1 MRTLAFALAAAASTL
16 TAAAVLL
23 PPALA
28 SARQAAIP
36 APAQSALE
44 REVAGNTA
52 RFAAALA
59 TGNPD
64 RVTALFAPNAIL
76 APTVSNE
83 VRTTPER
90 IRAYFV
96 DFLQLSPR
104 PRVDSRTITVLDPGT
119 AIEGGTW
126 TFQLTRNGTTSEV
139 QARYTI
145 VWEKTAAGW
154 QIQLLHSSLMPEG

>member
-1 MRTLAFALAAAASTL
+1 MRTLTLALAAATASL
-16 TAAAVLL
+16 AAATVVL

-28 SARQAAIP
+28 EARQGAA

-59 TGNPD
+59 TGDPD
-64 RVTALFAPNAIL
+64 RVTALFAPRAIL

-83 VRTTPER
+83 VRTTPDR

-104 PRVDSRTITVLDPGT
+104 PRVDSRTITILDPST

-126 TFQLTRNGTTSEV
+126 TFQLTRNGTTSAV

-145 VWEKTAAGW
+145 VWEKTGAGW